1 MAKRNIKSKD
11 YKIGFSI
18 FQKKSGINFWR
29 FFFPGINQENKEECF
44 FCLEFEVLN
53 PNISEN
59 EMLFSLSQKKILPE
73 DLQSALLG
81 NSSILNEQTN
91 TKSSYCSVRLLKL
104 GKKSKQLC
112 QFMSFKEVDFDFKNM
127 EFKIGNKLFTDKS
140 LSGFISIAN
149 EDEIKNKEIFCQQG
163 YATWNLEYKIKESE
177 LKGYHNDSYRW
188 FPIGV
193 KTDFVGKVNFDG
205 EDFLVDTRTA
215 LGHIDRFYGNAY
227 PTELIHIYCSN
238 LISMISGKK
247 LENSAFC
254 IQGIFENRISLIGN
268 LENIDISFFA
278 NKSQREYNCVFNCVE
293 VPGIENYSERMLH
306 WSFSLNDKQTIVDID
321 IFCRLT
327 ELNNRIIEKPE
338 GNRNIISLLE
348 GGTGFGEIKLY
359 KKNKKAI
366 EQIEHAKLTK
376 VICEFGKSDIY
387 NS

>member
-104 GKKSKQLC
+104 GNKSKQLC
-112 QFMSFKEVDFDFKNM
+112 QFMSFREVDFDFKNM

-278 NKSQREYNCVFNCVE
+278 NKSQRAYNCVFDCVE
-293 VPGIENYSERMLH
+293 VPGIENHSERMLH

>member
-73 DLQSALLG
+73 DLQSALFG

-278 NKSQREYNCVFNCVE
+278 NKSQREYNCVFDCVE

>member
-29 FFFPGINQENKEECF
+29 FFFPGINQETKEECF

-278 NKSQREYNCVFNCVE
+278 NKSQREYNCVFDCVE

>member
-278 NKSQREYNCVFNCVE
+278 NKSQREYNCFFDCVE
-293 VPGIENYSERMLH
+293 VPGIENHSERMLH

>member
-59 EMLFSLSQKKILPE
+59 EMIFSLSQKKILPE

-278 NKSQREYNCVFNCVE
+278 NKSQREYNCVFDCVE
-293 VPGIENYSERMLH
+293 VPGIENHSERMLH

>member
-215 LGHIDRFYGNAY
+215 LGHIDRFFGNAY

-278 NKSQREYNCVFNCVE
+278 NKSQREYNCVFDCVE

>member
-278 NKSQREYNCVFNCVE
+278 NKSQRAYNCVFDCVE
-293 VPGIENYSERMLH
+293 VPGIENHSERMLH

>member
-278 NKSQREYNCVFNCVE
+278 NKSQREYNCVFDCVE

>member
-278 NKSQREYNCVFNCVE
+278 NKSQREYNCVFDCVE
-293 VPGIENYSERMLH
+293 VPGIENHSERMLH